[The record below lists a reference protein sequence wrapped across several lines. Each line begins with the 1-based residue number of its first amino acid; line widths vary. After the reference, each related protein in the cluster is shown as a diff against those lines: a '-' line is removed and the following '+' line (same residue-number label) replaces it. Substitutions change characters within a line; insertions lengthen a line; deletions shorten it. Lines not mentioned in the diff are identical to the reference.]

1 MKKMILQVFARITAD
16 TRELLSALR
25 TSLKNWRIY
34 GPWLIAGV
42 VIWAISWGVLLA
54 ALDSDRRK
62 IERAGIADAA
72 ILSRGYADQVARTM
86 DALDQNLLHVRYEWT
101 LANGALKLDA
111 MAQEGLFPP
120 PTTSYVAITDRDG
133 NVRTS
138 TISGPGKLKLKDRP
152 YFAAQMASSDDNLFI
167 DKPTIGRV
175 SKRKVLQFSRRLL
188 DANGDFDGVVF
199 MSVTPAYFTEHF
211 DVATFGKNGY
221 LGIVGEDHIIRASRI
236 GQTVQGEDGQA
247 WTETPQ
253 FSHPGGSAWFEGV
266 RWFSDKRNRFVGWQ
280 KVPGYPLIAVT
291 GLDEEVTLAPYWTAR
306 GETMRRA
313 LLTTLGFAAVILG
326 GIAFS
331 LRLAWRKHELDLIQ
345 STYRMA
351 TEGSSEGFFILGAL
365 KNSSGEID
373 DFEVVDCNQNGAE
386 FCRQRREVVIGR
398 RFSSLYRE
406 DTHERIMVAL
416 HEAMITGEFEGELE
430 FRRGDADI
438 ARWMYM
444 KAVRSD
450 LTLAITLRDISDT
463 KAHVEELEHRG
474 NHDALTGLPNRHWLQ
489 FYLPKAIAHAAD
501 NDVGLAL
508 LFIDLDA
515 FKFVND
521 TMGHAAGDELLR
533 HAAHRLQEAVRPHD
547 NVVRIGGDE
556 FIVILENNVLHVD
569 AEKVATRVLMAFKPQ
584 FKLMQGEH
592 TIGTSIGISVFP
604 GDGDDATTLL
614 QNADIAMYSVKTSG
628 KGGYRFYD
636 PKFFDELRARLERE
650 GELRRAVEYDEFVMH
665 YQARVD
671 VLTNATTSFEALVRW
686 EHPSRGLIEPREF
699 IPMAEETGLILRLGE
714 LVIGKVCAQ
723 LAHWSKNGQ
732 EILPVSIN
740 VSSRQFNETD
750 VSKIFSSTIAEY
762 DLDPSLL
769 EIELTESSMMGNST
783 NVIHSLAAIRKLGI
797 KLLIDDFGTGYS
809 SLAQLQLLDFDILK
823 IDQAFTSRLDNNEQ
837 ARVLFAAIITMA
849 HALGMRV
856 VAEGVE
862 TASQIDILRSLRCDE
877 MQGFYISVPMP
888 ATDHQQVLM

>member
-1 MKKMILQVFARITAD
+1 MKKMILQVFARRTAD

-34 GPWLIAGV
+34 GPWLIAGLL
-42 VIWAISWGVLLA
+42 IWGISWGVLLA
-54 ALDSDRRK
+54 GLDSDRRK
-62 IERAGIADAA
+62 AVSDGIADAA
-72 ILSRGYADQVARTM
+72 TLSRGYADQVARTM
-86 DALDQNLLHVRYEWT
+86 DALDQILLHVRFEWE
-101 LANGALKLDA
+101 LSNEALKLDS
-111 MAQEGLFPP
+111 MAEKGLFPP
-120 PTTSYVAITDRDG
+120 ATTSYLAITDREG
-133 NVRTS
+133 SVRTS
-138 TISGPGKLKLKDRP
+138 TLPATGKANLKDRP
-152 YFAAQMASSDDNLFI
+152 YFTVQLAATDDNLFI
-167 DKPTIGRV
+167 DKPTIGRA
-175 SKRKVLQFSRRLL
+175 SKRKVLQISRRLL
-188 DANGDFDGVVF
+188 DRNGDFDGVIV
-199 MSVTPAYFTEHF
+199 MSVTPAYFTAHF

-221 LGIVGEDHIIRASRI
+221 LGIVGEDNIIRASRI
-236 GQTVQGEDGQA
+236 GLPVQGADVQA
-247 WTETPQ
+247 WTEVPR
-253 FSHPGGSAWFEGV
+253 FAALGGSAWFEGN

-291 GLDEEVTLAPYWTAR
+291 GLDEEVTLASYWTAR
-306 GETMRRA
+306 ADAMRRA
-313 LLTTLGFAAVILG
+313 LLMTLVFAAVTLG
-326 GIAFS
+326 GMAFS
-331 LRLAWRKHELDLIQ
+331 LRLAWRTHQLQLTQ
-345 STYRMA
+345 ATYRMA
-351 TEGSSEGFFILGAL
+351 TEGSSDGFFILGAL
-365 KNSSGEID
+365 TNSSGEID

-386 FCRQRREVVIGR
+386 FCRQRREVLIGR

-406 DTHERIMVAL
+406 DTHERVLVAL
-416 HEAMITGEFEGELE
+416 HEAMINGEFEGELE
-430 FRRGDADI
+430 FRGDADD

-444 KAVRSD
+444 KAARSD
-450 LTLAITLRDISDT
+450 SKLAITLRDISDT

-489 FYLPKAIAHAAD
+489 FYLPRAIAHATG
-501 NDVGLAL
+501 NDVSLAL

-556 FIVILENNVLHVD
+556 FIVILENNVLPAD
-569 AEKVATRVLMAFKPQ
+569 AEQVATRVLMAFKPQ
-584 FKLMQGEH
+584 FKLMQGVH
-592 TIGTSIGISVFP
+592 TIGTSIGISIFP
-604 GDGDDATTLL
+604 RDGDDAATLL

-636 PKFFDELRARLERE
+636 PIFFDELRARLERE
-650 GELRRAVEYDEFVMH
+650 GELRRAVENDEFVMY

-671 VLTNATTSFEALVRW
+671 VFTNATTSFEALVRW
-686 EHPSRGLIEPREF
+686 EHPSRGLVEPREF
-699 IPMAEETGLILRLGE
+699 IAMAEETGLILRLGE

-723 LAHWSKNGQ
+723 LAHWSKSGQ

-740 VSSRQFNETD
+740 ISSRQFNETD
-750 VSKIFSSTIAEY
+750 VSKIFSSAIANY
-762 DLDPSLL
+762 DLDPNLL
-769 EIELTESSMMGNST
+769 EIELTESSMMANSA
-783 NVIHSLAAIRKLGI
+783 NVIQSLAAIRSLGI

-837 ARVLFAAIITMA
+837 ARVLFTAIITMA

-888 ATDHQQVLM
+888 ATDQQQVLT